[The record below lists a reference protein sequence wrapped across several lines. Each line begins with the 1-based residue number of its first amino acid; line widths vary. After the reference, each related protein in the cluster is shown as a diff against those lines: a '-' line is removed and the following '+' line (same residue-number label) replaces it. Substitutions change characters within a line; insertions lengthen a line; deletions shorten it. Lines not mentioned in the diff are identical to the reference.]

1 MSEVSHTQIFER
13 LIKVEEKV
21 DRIEK
26 NTENVVNAFNA
37 AQGAFTVLEMLGKL
51 ARPLLWI
58 GGLFTA
64 AVIAWQNFKSKEM
77 LACFSK
83 STKVSSRLKTFKPPR
98 SKPFRIN
105 PLPAPGAPAKIIAL
119 GLPCTSLS
127 SCIKLIIKIIVY
139 YKYERGWGAF
149 VTISIV

>member
-1 MSEVSHTQIFER
+1 MSEVSHNQIFER

-64 AVIAWQNFKSKEM
+64 AVVAWQNFKSH
-77 LACFSK
+77 F
-83 STKVSSRLKTFKPPR
+83 
-98 SKPFRIN
+98 
-105 PLPAPGAPAKIIAL
+105 
-119 GLPCTSLS
+119 
-127 SCIKLIIKIIVY
+127 
-139 YKYERGWGAF
+139 
-149 VTISIV
+149 